1 MYKTIEEMARRRG
14 IAITALE
21 QKAGLGSGTIRK
33 WRTSNPTLD
42 SLEKVAAALDVKVE
56 TIIRRSKE

>member
-1 MYKTIEEMARRRG
+1 MARRRG
-14 IAITALE
+14 IAIAALE
-21 QKAGLGSGTIRK
+21 QKAGLGNGTIGG
-33 WRTSNPTLD
+33 WRTASPTLD

>member
-14 IAITALE
+14 IAIAALE
-21 QKAGLGSGTIRK
+21 QKAGLGNGTIGG
-33 WRTSNPTLD
+33 WRTASPTLD